1 MSDWSKIVKAHTVKG
16 KSLKDALKE
25 ASKSNK
31 ILKRDGKVVVNGVT
45 IVSSGGKGGVSRAG
59 SHKRGKVGGQGEG
72 VEDEEGEEGEELEGG
87 GVADNATL
95 VQSGGE
101 DGVEG
106 LTLEGPASTGKSG
119 GDVPGVSSPFTD
131 SLALVGGKRRRSARR
146 SASKAGRRRSV
157 KRSASRSR
165 SQSRSRSASKRRS
178 ASKAG
183 RRTKRSAKK

>member
-45 IVSSGGKGGVSRAG
+45 IVASGGKGGISRAG
-59 SHKRGKVGGQGEG
+59 SSKRGKVGGGD
-72 VEDEEGEEGEELEGG
+72 EDEAEEEPIEGG

-131 SLALVGGKRRRSARR
+131 SLAFVGGKRRRSARR
-146 SASKAGRRRSV
+146 SASKASRRRSV
-157 KRSASRSR
+157 KRSA
-165 SQSRSRSASKRRS
+165 SRSRSASKRRS